1 MKNFYRDGGLVISVS
16 ALVVALVIIQGYI
29 YTKDINIFWVSAPFV
44 VLIGGFA
51 IGKLIQVTRKTFQYY
66 ARIDDELES
75 KMHMSVH
82 SFPMS
87 AVIIDSAGRIV
98 WTNGKFTEEFPDCCE
113 YGMELSNITDI
124 PPADFFTDD
133 GITVRYNDSVYK
145 VFARIPDEDE
155 AKELTL
161 LFFKN
166 ITDITALETEKKLS
180 QPVVIL
186 FMVDGYEEL
195 ISGCLESEKAHVSVQ
210 IDKLLEDFAGQ
221 TTGVLRKNASD
232 RFIAVIEERHLQEIL
247 RNKVEILDKAR
258 EIFVN
263 DRLNVTMSIGI
274 GRTGKTLKESEQFA
288 RQALEMAL
296 GRGGDQAAVKTDNG
310 FEFYGGVSKG
320 VERHT
325 KVKTRIIANSLLELV
340 DNADKIF
347 IMGHKYSDLDSV
359 GSSVGLTCA
368 IRNLGKSA
376 WAVCDYNTSLA
387 KVLIDRFPHV
397 DGEEPL
403 FTEPADAMEELTD
416 NSLLIICDTHNP
428 LIIESKELYEK
439 AKKIVVIDHHRKM
452 VNYIDNAVIFHHEP
466 YASSASEMVTEL
478 IQYFGEA
485 GKLRAVQAECLLAG
499 IMLDTKNFV
508 MKTGVRTF
516 EAAAVLRKM
525 GADTITVKKMFSS
538 SIDSY
543 KRKTQIVAEAEIYR
557 KCAIAP
563 CDFYADDLRIVAPQA
578 ADELLTIKNVD
589 ASFVLFKTMSNEIS
603 ISARSMGNLN
613 VQLIME
619 ALGGGG
625 HQTMAGAQLKDVTV
639 NEVLDTLKKSIDD
652 YYLSLIKVNS
662 NDNKTCLLYTSPS
675 PRD

>member
-1 MKNFYRDGGLVISVS
+1 MKNFYRDGRLVISVS

-29 YTKDINIFWVSAPFV
+29 YTKDINVFWVSAPFV

-133 GITVRYNDSVYK
+133 GITVRYKDSVYK

-376 WAVCDYNTSLA
+376 WAVCDYSTSLA

-439 AKKIVVIDHHRKM
+439 AKKVVVIDHHRKM

-639 NEVLDTLKKSIDD
+639 NEALDTLKKSIDD

-662 NDNKTCLLYTSPS
+662 NDNKTAQRS
-675 PRD
+675 

>member
-16 ALVVALVIIQGYI
+16 ALVIALVIIQGYI
-29 YTKDINIFWVSAPFV
+29 YTKDINVFWMSAPFV

-113 YGMELSNITDI
+113 YGMELSDITDI

-133 GITVRYNDSVYK
+133 GITVRYKDKVYK
-145 VFARIPDEDE
+145 VFARIPDENE

-325 KVKTRIIANSLLELV
+325 KVKKRIIANSLLELV

-439 AKKIVVIDHHRKM
+439 AKKVVVIDHHRKM

-639 NEVLDTLKKSIDD
+639 NEALDTLKKSIDD

-662 NDNKTCLLYTSPS
+662 NDNKTAQRS
-675 PRD
+675 

>member
-29 YTKDINIFWVSAPFV
+29 YTKDINVFWVSAPFV

-113 YGMELSNITDI
+113 YGMELSNITDV

-133 GITVRYNDSVYK
+133 GITVRYKDSVYK

-376 WAVCDYNTSLA
+376 WAVCDYSTSLA

-439 AKKIVVIDHHRKM
+439 AKKVVVIDHHRKM

-525 GADTITVKKMFSS
+525 GADTIIVKKMFSS

-639 NEVLDTLKKSIDD
+639 NEALDTLKKSIDD

-662 NDNKTCLLYTSPS
+662 NDNKTAQRS
-675 PRD
+675 

>member
-29 YTKDINIFWVSAPFV
+29 YTKDINVFWVSAPFV

-133 GITVRYNDSVYK
+133 GITVRYKDSVYK
-145 VFARIPDEDE
+145 VFARIPDENE

-376 WAVCDYNTSLA
+376 WAVCDYSTSLA

-662 NDNKTCLLYTSPS
+662 NDNNTAQRS
-675 PRD
+675 

>member
-29 YTKDINIFWVSAPFV
+29 YTKDINVFWVSAPFV

-98 WTNGKFTEEFPDCCE
+98 WTNGNFTEEFPDCCE

-133 GITVRYNDSVYK
+133 GITVRYKDSVYK
-145 VFARIPDEDE
+145 VFARIPDENE

-376 WAVCDYNTSLA
+376 WAVCDYSTSLA

-662 NDNKTCLLYTSPS
+662 NDNKTAQRS
-675 PRD
+675 

>member
-29 YTKDINIFWVSAPFV
+29 YTKDINVFWVSAPFV

-51 IGKLIQVTRKTFQYY
+51 IGKLIQVTKKTFQYY

-133 GITVRYNDSVYK
+133 GITVRYKDSVYK
-145 VFARIPDEDE
+145 VFARIPDENE

-195 ISGCLESEKAHVSVQ
+195 ISGCLESEKALVSVQ

-263 DRLNVTMSIGI
+263 DCLNVTMSIGI

-376 WAVCDYNTSLA
+376 WAVCDYSTSLA

-662 NDNKTCLLYTSPS
+662 NDNKTAQRS
-675 PRD
+675 

>member
-1 MKNFYRDGGLVISVS
+1 VKNFYRDGGLVISVS

-29 YTKDINIFWVSAPFV
+29 YTKDINVFWVSAPFV

-133 GITVRYNDSVYK
+133 GITVRYKDSVYK
-145 VFARIPDEDE
+145 VFARIPDENE

-662 NDNKTCLLYTSPS
+662 NDNKTAQRS
-675 PRD
+675 

>member
-29 YTKDINIFWVSAPFV
+29 YTKDINVFWVSAPFV

-98 WTNGKFTEEFPDCCE
+98 WTNGKFTEEFSDCCE

-133 GITVRYNDSVYK
+133 GITVRYKDSVYK
-145 VFARIPDEDE
+145 VFARIPDENE

-376 WAVCDYNTSLA
+376 WAVCDYSTSLA

-439 AKKIVVIDHHRKM
+439 AKKVVVIDHHRKM

-639 NEVLDTLKKSIDD
+639 NEALDTLKKSIDD

-662 NDNKTCLLYTSPS
+662 NDNKTAQRS
-675 PRD
+675 

>member
-1 MKNFYRDGGLVISVS
+1 MKYFYRDGGLVISVS

-29 YTKDINIFWVSAPFV
+29 YTKDINVFWVSAPFV

-133 GITVRYNDSVYK
+133 GITVRYKDSVYK
-145 VFARIPDEDE
+145 VFARIPDENE

-376 WAVCDYNTSLA
+376 WAVCDYSTSLA

-662 NDNKTCLLYTSPS
+662 NDNKTAQRS
-675 PRD
+675 

>member
-16 ALVVALVIIQGYI
+16 ALVIALVIMQGYI
-29 YTKDINIFWVSAPFV
+29 YTKDINVFWLSAPFV

-66 ARIDDELES
+66 ARIDDELEA

-82 SFPMS
+82 NFPMS

-98 WTNGKFTEEFPDCCE
+98 WTNGKFTEEFPECCE
-113 YGMELSNITDI
+113 YGKELSDITDI
-124 PPADFFTDD
+124 PAADFFTDN
-133 GITVRYNDSVYK
+133 GVTITYKDSVYK
-145 VFARIPDEDE
+145 VFARVPDEEE

-247 RNKVEILDKAR
+247 SNKVEILDKAR

-368 IRNLGKSA
+368 IRNLDKSA

-403 FTEPADAMEELTD
+403 FREPSDAIEELTD

-439 AKKIVVIDHHRKM
+439 AKKVVVIDHHRKM

-589 ASFVLFKTMSNEIS
+589 ASFVLYKTMSNEIS

-625 HQTMAGAQLKDVTV
+625 HQTMAGAQLK
-639 NEVLDTLKKSIDD
+639 NETLSEALEVLKKSIDD

-662 NDNKTCLLYTSPS
+662 NDNKTAQRS
-675 PRD
+675 

>member
-16 ALVVALVIIQGYI
+16 ALVVALVIIHGYI
-29 YTKDINIFWVSAPFV
+29 YTKDINVFWVSAPFV

-75 KMHMSVH
+75 KMHMSLH

-133 GITVRYNDSVYK
+133 GITVRYKDSVYK
-145 VFARIPDEDE
+145 VFARIPDENE

-376 WAVCDYNTSLA
+376 WAVCDYSTSLA

-662 NDNKTCLLYTSPS
+662 NDNKTAQRS
-675 PRD
+675 

>member
-29 YTKDINIFWVSAPFV
+29 YTKDINVFWVSAPFV

-124 PPADFFTDD
+124 PSADFFTDD
-133 GITVRYNDSVYK
+133 GITVRYKDSVYK
-145 VFARIPDEDE
+145 VFARIPDENE

-376 WAVCDYNTSLA
+376 WAVCDYSTSLA

-403 FTEPADAMEELTD
+403 FTEPADAMEEMTD

-439 AKKIVVIDHHRKM
+439 AKKVVVIDHHRKM

-613 VQLIME
+613 VQLIM

-639 NEVLDTLKKSIDD
+639 NEALDTLKKSIDD

-662 NDNKTCLLYTSPS
+662 NDNKTAQRS
-675 PRD
+675 

>member
-195 ISGCLESEKAHVSVQ
+195 ISGCLESEKARVSVQ

-662 NDNKTCLLYTSPS
+662 NDNKTAQRS
-675 PRD
+675 

>member
-16 ALVVALVIIQGYI
+16 ALVVALVVIQGYI
-29 YTKDINIFWVSAPFV
+29 YTKDINVFWVSAPFV

-66 ARIDDELES
+66 ARIGDELES

-133 GITVRYNDSVYK
+133 GITVRYKDSVYK
-145 VFARIPDEDE
+145 VFARIPDENE

-195 ISGCLESEKAHVSVQ
+195 ISGCLESEKAYVSVQ

-376 WAVCDYNTSLA
+376 WAVCDYSTSLA

-439 AKKIVVIDHHRKM
+439 AKKVVVIDHHRKM

-639 NEVLDTLKKSIDD
+639 NEALDTLKKSIDD

-662 NDNKTCLLYTSPS
+662 NDNKTAQRS
-675 PRD
+675 

>member
-44 VLIGGFA
+44 VLIGGFT

-662 NDNKTCLLYTSPS
+662 NDNKTAQRS
-675 PRD
+675 

>member
-1 MKNFYRDGGLVISVS
+1 MKNYYRDGGLVISVS

-29 YTKDINIFWVSAPFV
+29 YTKDINVFWVSAPFV

-133 GITVRYNDSVYK
+133 GITVRYKDSVYK
-145 VFARIPDEDE
+145 VFARIPDENE

-376 WAVCDYNTSLA
+376 WAVCDYSTSLA

-662 NDNKTCLLYTSPS
+662 NDNKTAQRS
-675 PRD
+675 

>member
-87 AVIIDSAGRIV
+87 AVIIDSAGRLV

-662 NDNKTCLLYTSPS
+662 NDNKTAQRS
-675 PRD
+675 

>member
-29 YTKDINIFWVSAPFV
+29 YTKDINVFWVSAPFV

-133 GITVRYNDSVYK
+133 GITVRYKDSVYK
-145 VFARIPDEDE
+145 VFARIPDENE

-376 WAVCDYNTSLA
+376 WAVCDYSTSLA

-439 AKKIVVIDHHRKM
+439 AKKVVVIDHHRKM

-613 VQLIME
+613 VQLIMV

-639 NEVLDTLKKSIDD
+639 NEALDTLKKSIDD

-662 NDNKTCLLYTSPS
+662 NDNKTAQRS
-675 PRD
+675 

>member
-29 YTKDINIFWVSAPFV
+29 YTKDINVFWVSAPFV

-133 GITVRYNDSVYK
+133 GITVRYKDSVYK

-247 RNKVEILDKAR
+247 SNKVEILDKAR

-376 WAVCDYNTSLA
+376 WAVCDYSTSLA

-439 AKKIVVIDHHRKM
+439 AKKVVVIDHHRKM

-639 NEVLDTLKKSIDD
+639 NEALDTLKKSIDD

-662 NDNKTCLLYTSPS
+662 NDNKTAQRS
-675 PRD
+675 

>member
-29 YTKDINIFWVSAPFV
+29 YTKDINVFWVSAPFV

-133 GITVRYNDSVYK
+133 GITVRYKDSVYK
-145 VFARIPDEDE
+145 VFARIPDENE

-376 WAVCDYNTSLA
+376 WAVCDYSTSLA

-403 FTEPADAMEELTD
+403 FTESADAMEELTD

-439 AKKIVVIDHHRKM
+439 AKKVVVIDHHRKM

-639 NEVLDTLKKSIDD
+639 NEALDTLKKSIDD

-662 NDNKTCLLYTSPS
+662 NDNKTAQRS
-675 PRD
+675 

>member
-16 ALVVALVIIQGYI
+16 ALVIALVIMQGYI
-29 YTKDINIFWVSAPFV
+29 YTKDINVFWLSAPFV

-66 ARIDDELES
+66 ARIDDELEA

-82 SFPMS
+82 NFPMS

-98 WTNGKFTEEFPDCCE
+98 WTNGKFTEEFPECCE
-113 YGMELSNITDI
+113 YGKELSDITDI
-124 PPADFFTDD
+124 PAADFFTDN
-133 GITVRYNDSVYK
+133 GVTITYKDSVYQ
-145 VFARIPDEDE
+145 VFARVPDEEE

-247 RNKVEILDKAR
+247 SNKVEILDKAR

-296 GRGGDQAAVKTDNG
+296 GRGGDQAAVKTVDG

-340 DNADKIF
+340 DNADRIF

-376 WAVCDYNTSLA
+376 WAVCDYSTSLA

-403 FTEPADAMEELTD
+403 FREPSDAIEELTD

-439 AKKIVVIDHHRKM
+439 AKKVVVIDHHRKM

-589 ASFVLFKTMSNEIS
+589 ASFVLYKTMSNEIS

-625 HQTMAGAQLKDVTV
+625 HQTMAGAQLK
-639 NEVLDTLKKSIDD
+639 NETLSEALEVLKKSIDD

-662 NDNKTCLLYTSPS
+662 NDNKTAQRS
-675 PRD
+675 

>member
-155 AKELTL
+155 AKDLTL

-662 NDNKTCLLYTSPS
+662 NDNKTAQRS
-675 PRD
+675 

>member
-16 ALVVALVIIQGYI
+16 ALVIALVIMQGYI
-29 YTKDINIFWVSAPFV
+29 YTKDINVFWLSAPFV

-66 ARIDDELES
+66 ARIDDELEA

-82 SFPMS
+82 NFPMS

-98 WTNGKFTEEFPDCCE
+98 WTNGKFTEEFPECCE
-113 YGMELSNITDI
+113 YGKELSDITDI
-124 PPADFFTDD
+124 PAADFFTDN
-133 GITVRYNDSVYK
+133 GVTITYKDSVYK
-145 VFARIPDEDE
+145 VFARVPDEEE

-247 RNKVEILDKAR
+247 SNKVEILDKAR

-340 DNADKIF
+340 DNADRIF

-376 WAVCDYNTSLA
+376 WAVCDYSTSLA

-403 FTEPADAMEELTD
+403 FREPSDAIEELTD

-439 AKKIVVIDHHRKM
+439 AKKVVVIDHHRKM

-589 ASFVLFKTMSNEIS
+589 ASFVLYKTMSNEIS

-625 HQTMAGAQLKDVTV
+625 HQTMAGAQLK
-639 NEVLDTLKKSIDD
+639 NETLSEALEVLKKSIDD

-662 NDNKTCLLYTSPS
+662 NDNKTAQRS
-675 PRD
+675 

>member
-16 ALVVALVIIQGYI
+16 ALVIALVIMQGYI
-29 YTKDINIFWVSAPFV
+29 YTKDINIFWLSAPFV

-51 IGKLIQVTRKTFQYY
+51 VGKLIQVTRKTFQYY
-66 ARIDDELES
+66 ARIDDELEA

-82 SFPMS
+82 NFPMS

-98 WTNGKFTEEFPDCCE
+98 WTNGKFTEEFPECCE
-113 YGMELSNITDI
+113 YGKELSDITDI
-124 PPADFFTDD
+124 PAADFFTDD
-133 GITVRYNDSVYK
+133 GVTITYKDSVYK
-145 VFARIPDEDE
+145 VFARVPDEEE

-296 GRGGDQAAVKTDNG
+296 GRGGDQAAVKTVNG

-347 IMGHKYSDLDSV
+347 IMGHNYSDLDSV

-403 FTEPADAMEELTD
+403 FREPADAIEELTD

-439 AKKIVVIDHHRKM
+439 AKKVVVIDHHRKM

-589 ASFVLFKTMSNEIS
+589 ASFVLYKTMSNEIS

-625 HQTMAGAQLKDVTV
+625 HQTMAGAQLK
-639 NEVLDTLKKSIDD
+639 NETLSEALEVLKKSIDD

-662 NDNKTCLLYTSPS
+662 NDNKTAQRS
-675 PRD
+675 

>member
-16 ALVVALVIIQGYI
+16 ALVVALVIIHGYI
-29 YTKDINIFWVSAPFV
+29 YTKDINVFWVSAPFV

-133 GITVRYNDSVYK
+133 GITVRYKDSVYK
-145 VFARIPDEDE
+145 VFARIPDENE

-376 WAVCDYNTSLA
+376 WAVCDYSTSLA

-662 NDNKTCLLYTSPS
+662 NDNKTAQRS
-675 PRD
+675 

>member
-29 YTKDINIFWVSAPFV
+29 YTKDINVFWVSAPFV

-133 GITVRYNDSVYK
+133 GITVRYKDSVYK
-145 VFARIPDEDE
+145 VFARIPDENE

-340 DNADKIF
+340 DNTDKIF

-376 WAVCDYNTSLA
+376 WAVCDYSTSLA

-439 AKKIVVIDHHRKM
+439 AKKVVVIDHHRKM

-625 HQTMAGAQLKDVTV
+625 HQTMAGAQLEDVTV
-639 NEVLDTLKKSIDD
+639 NEALDTLKKSIDD

-662 NDNKTCLLYTSPS
+662 NDNKTAQRS
-675 PRD
+675 

>member
-16 ALVVALVIIQGYI
+16 ALVIALVIIQGYI
-29 YTKDINIFWVSAPFV
+29 YTKDINVFWLSAPFV

-51 IGKLIQVTRKTFQYY
+51 IGKLIQVTRKIFQYY

-113 YGMELSNITDI
+113 YGMELSDITDI

-133 GITVRYNDSVYK
+133 GITVRYKDKVYK
-145 VFARIPDEDE
+145 VFARIPDENE

-376 WAVCDYNTSLA
+376 WAVCDYSTSLA

-439 AKKIVVIDHHRKM
+439 AKKVVVIDHHRKM

-639 NEVLDTLKKSIDD
+639 NEALDTLKKSIDD

-662 NDNKTCLLYTSPS
+662 NDNKTAQRS
-675 PRD
+675 

>member
-29 YTKDINIFWVSAPFV
+29 YTKDINVFWVSAPFV

-133 GITVRYNDSVYK
+133 GITVRYKDSVYK
-145 VFARIPDEDE
+145 VFARTPDENE

-195 ISGCLESEKAHVSVQ
+195 ISGCLESEKALVSVQ

-376 WAVCDYNTSLA
+376 WAVCDYSTSLA

-439 AKKIVVIDHHRKM
+439 AKKVVVIDHHRKM

-619 ALGGGG
+619 AIGGGG

-639 NEVLDTLKKSIDD
+639 NEALDTLKKSIDD

-662 NDNKTCLLYTSPS
+662 NDNKTAQRS
-675 PRD
+675 

>member
-1 MKNFYRDGGLVISVS
+1 
-16 ALVVALVIIQGYI
+16 
-29 YTKDINIFWVSAPFV
+29 
-44 VLIGGFA
+44 
-51 IGKLIQVTRKTFQYY
+51 
-66 ARIDDELES
+66 
-75 KMHMSVH
+75 
-82 SFPMS
+82 MS

-133 GITVRYNDSVYK
+133 GITVRYKDKVYK
-145 VFARIPDEDE
+145 VFARIPDENE

-376 WAVCDYNTSLA
+376 WAVCDYSTSLA

-439 AKKIVVIDHHRKM
+439 AKKVVVIDHHRKM

-639 NEVLDTLKKSIDD
+639 NEALDTLKKSIDD

-662 NDNKTCLLYTSPS
+662 NDNKTAQRS
-675 PRD
+675 

>member
-340 DNADKIF
+340 DKADKIF

-662 NDNKTCLLYTSPS
+662 NDNKTAQRS
-675 PRD
+675 

>member
-16 ALVVALVIIQGYI
+16 ALVIALVIIQGYI
-29 YTKDINIFWVSAPFV
+29 YTKDINVFWLSAPFV
-44 VLIGGFA
+44 VPIGGFA

-98 WTNGKFTEEFPDCCE
+98 WTNGKFTKEFPDCCE

-133 GITVRYNDSVYK
+133 GITVRYKDSVYK

-439 AKKIVVIDHHRKM
+439 AKKVVVIDHHRKM

-639 NEVLDTLKKSIDD
+639 NEALDTLKKSIDD

-662 NDNKTCLLYTSPS
+662 NDNKTAQRS
-675 PRD
+675 

>member
-1 MKNFYRDGGLVISVS
+1 M
-16 ALVVALVIIQGYI
+16 
-29 YTKDINIFWVSAPFV
+29 P
-44 VLIGGFA
+44 
-51 IGKLIQVTRKTFQYY
+51 
-66 ARIDDELES
+66 
-75 KMHMSVH
+75 
-82 SFPMS
+82 

-133 GITVRYNDSVYK
+133 GITVRYKDKVYK

-439 AKKIVVIDHHRKM
+439 AKKVVVIDHHRKM

-499 IMLDTKNFV
+499 IMVDTKNFV

-639 NEVLDTLKKSIDD
+639 NEALDTLKKSIDD

-662 NDNKTCLLYTSPS
+662 NDNKTAQRS
-675 PRD
+675 

>member
-29 YTKDINIFWVSAPFV
+29 YTKDINVFWVSAPFV

-133 GITVRYNDSVYK
+133 GITVRYKDSVYK
-145 VFARIPDEDE
+145 VFARIPDENE

-376 WAVCDYNTSLA
+376 WAVCDYSTSLA

-543 KRKTQIVAEAEIYR
+543 KRKTQIVSEAEIYR

-662 NDNKTCLLYTSPS
+662 NDNKTAQRS
-675 PRD
+675 

>member
-113 YGMELSNITDI
+113 YGTELSNITDI

-662 NDNKTCLLYTSPS
+662 NDNKTAQRS
-675 PRD
+675 

>member
-16 ALVVALVIIQGYI
+16 ALIVALVIIQGYI
-29 YTKDINIFWVSAPFV
+29 YTKDINVFWVSAPFV

-98 WTNGKFTEEFPDCCE
+98 WTNGKFTKEFPDCCE

-133 GITVRYNDSVYK
+133 GITVRYKDSVYK
-145 VFARIPDEDE
+145 VFARIPDENE

-376 WAVCDYNTSLA
+376 WAVCDYSTSLA

-439 AKKIVVIDHHRKM
+439 AKKVVVIDHHRKM

-662 NDNKTCLLYTSPS
+662 NDNKTAQRS
-675 PRD
+675 

>member
-29 YTKDINIFWVSAPFV
+29 YTKDINVFWVSAPFV
-44 VLIGGFA
+44 VLICGFA

-133 GITVRYNDSVYK
+133 GITVRYKDSVYK

-376 WAVCDYNTSLA
+376 WAVCDYSTSLA

-439 AKKIVVIDHHRKM
+439 AKKVVVIDHHRKM

-639 NEVLDTLKKSIDD
+639 NEALDTLKKSIDD

-662 NDNKTCLLYTSPS
+662 NDNKTAQRS
-675 PRD
+675 

>member
-16 ALVVALVIIQGYI
+16 ALVIALVIIQGYI
-29 YTKDINIFWVSAPFV
+29 YTKDINVFWLSAPFV

-98 WTNGKFTEEFPDCCE
+98 WTNGKFTKEFPDCCE

-439 AKKIVVIDHHRKM
+439 AKKVVVIDHHRKM

-578 ADELLTIKNVD
+578 ADELLAIKNVD

-639 NEVLDTLKKSIDD
+639 NEALDTLKKSIDD

-662 NDNKTCLLYTSPS
+662 NDNKTAQRS
-675 PRD
+675 

>member
-29 YTKDINIFWVSAPFV
+29 YTKDINVFWVSAPFV

-75 KMHMSVH
+75 KMHTSVH

-133 GITVRYNDSVYK
+133 GITVRYKDSVYK
-145 VFARIPDEDE
+145 VFARTPDENE

-376 WAVCDYNTSLA
+376 WAVCDYSTSLA

-439 AKKIVVIDHHRKM
+439 AKKVVVIDHHRKM

-639 NEVLDTLKKSIDD
+639 NEALDTLKKSIDD

-662 NDNKTCLLYTSPS
+662 NDNKTAQRS
-675 PRD
+675 